1 MRGYPERHLTQRGFS
16 KNFLENRKNRP
27 AFGRKE
33 VKPQP
38 NQVVT
43 TIPSSGAVQF
53 GLFLPESIW
62 LTIDANKSGYGAGSS
77 KTVFM
82 RKANYQ
88 NYIESGITG
97 YGYAGDAL
105 GTFDGSFY
113 GNTTSYYITGS
124 LFNQMAAYIAQG
136 NNTFTIYNPSPSSSS
151 QGYSYNYLQWSG
163 VVITVTYEEA
173 VSQPTT
179 SASSVNLGS
188 TFTIYTNR
196 QSSSTTHTL
205 TYSFGSATGTIAT
218 NVGASVNWKPPLT
231 LANQIPN
238 ATSGLCTI
246 TCSSYNGGTLTGTRT
261 CTVTLNVPAT
271 VVPSISAVTVEDT
284 NATVVERI
292 QAYVRL
298 LSQLSVSI
306 TAAGSYGS
314 SISSY
319 RSSLDGVQYTTA
331 SFTASKRLST
341 AGEMTLTVTVT
352 DSRGRTATYTTT
364 FTVLDYSYPSISLF
378 KAERCNADGSAAL
391 VDGTSVRYSFSGK
404 VAALNNKNGLSCV
417 VYYKLKSATAW
428 TVAEQM
434 SITSYTVTATNKKL
448 PQTFAELSSYDIKVR
463 LTDYFYYVEQA
474 VSIGTK
480 GVIMDFL
487 ASGNG
492 IAFGKVAEES
502 ECADFGWPLKL
513 SSPLAIAY
521 GGTGATS
528 AAAAIA
534 ALGGVKKTGDTMTG
548 NLSIQSNLYPSL
560 YLLPT
565 YNGTTNRT
573 VFEGSYI
580 GASSFAAWEDSTG
593 NNRRMLEVRTKGYE
607 ASLDNAVMLRVADG
621 GTWGNYRVFHS
632 GMPTGVPVANG
643 GTGATTAANART
655 NLGANN
661 ASNLNT
667 GTLAMA
673 RLPFKVAY
681 GSGTVAGNSALT
693 INYSSAGFT
702 SVPCVVVSY
711 STTGSNWSGDNG
723 ALKIHSK
730 TTTGA
735 TIIVGGNFNTSRNI
749 DWIALGV

>member
-1 MRGYPERHLTQRGFS
+1 MATTVAYAASLVTRKTTSSSNAKTNYACQEFYENSYNYVGIICFS
-16 KNFLENRKNRP
+16 GMNLANK
-27 AFGRKE
+27 
-33 VKPQP
+33 VI
-38 NQVVT
+38 T
-43 TIPSSGAVQF
+43 D
-53 GLFLPESIW
+53 IW

-113 GNTTSYYITGS
+113 GNTTSYYITGN
-124 LFNQMAAYIAQG
+124 LFTQMAAYIAQG

-205 TYSFGSATGTIAT
+205 TYSFGNATGTIGT

-246 TCSSYNGGTLTGTRT
+246 TCSSYNGGSLTGTRT
-261 CTVTLNVPAT
+261 CTITLNVPAT

-314 SISSY
+314 TISSY

-378 KAERCNADGSAAL
+378 
-391 VDGTSVRYSFSGK
+391 
-404 VAALNNKNGLSCV
+404 
-417 VYYKLKSATAW
+417 
-428 TVAEQM
+428 
-434 SITSYTVTATNKKL
+434 
-448 PQTFAELSSYDIKVR
+448 
-463 LTDYFYYVEQA
+463 
-474 VSIGTK
+474 
-480 GVIMDFL
+480 
-487 ASGNG
+487 
-492 IAFGKVAEES
+492 
-502 ECADFGWPLKL
+502 
-513 SSPLAIAY
+513 
-521 GGTGATS
+521 
-528 AAAAIA
+528 
-534 ALGGVKKTGDTMTG
+534 
-548 NLSIQSNLYPSL
+548 
-560 YLLPT
+560 
-565 YNGTTNRT
+565 
-573 VFEGSYI
+573 
-580 GASSFAAWEDSTG
+580 
-593 NNRRMLEVRTKGYE
+593 
-607 ASLDNAVMLRVADG
+607 
-621 GTWGNYRVFHS
+621 
-632 GMPTGVPVANG
+632 
-643 GTGATTAANART
+643 
-655 NLGANN
+655 
-661 ASNLNT
+661 
-667 GTLAMA
+667 
-673 RLPFKVAY
+673 
-681 GSGTVAGNSALT
+681 
-693 INYSSAGFT
+693 
-702 SVPCVVVSY
+702 
-711 STTGSNWSGDNG
+711 
-723 ALKIHSK
+723 
-730 TTTGA
+730 
-735 TIIVGGNFNTSRNI
+735 
-749 DWIALGV
+749 

>member
-1 MRGYPERHLTQRGFS
+1 MATTVAYAASLVTRKTGSSSNAKNNLACQEFYENSYNYVGIICFS
-16 KNFLENRKNRP
+16 GMNLANK
-27 AFGRKE
+27 
-33 VKPQP
+33 VI
-38 NQVVT
+38 T
-43 TIPSSGAVQF
+43 D
-53 GLFLPESIW
+53 IW
-62 LTIDANKSGYGAGSS
+62 LTIDAAKAGYGAGSS
-77 KTVFM
+77 KTVFL

-97 YGYAGDAL
+97 YGYAGDEL

-124 LFNQMAAYIAQG
+124 LFTQMAAYIAQG
-136 NNTFTIYNPSPSSSS
+136 NNAFTIYNPYPSSSS
-151 QGYSYNYLQWSG
+151 QGYSYNYLQWSS

-188 TFTIYTNR
+188 AVTIYTNR
-196 QSSSTTHTL
+196 QSTSTTHTL

-218 NVGASVNWKPPLT
+218 NVGASVNWTPPLT

-246 TCSSYNGGTLTGTRT
+246 TCSSYNGGSLTGTRT

-314 SISSY
+314 TISSY
-319 RSSLDGVQYTTA
+319 RSMLDGVQYTTS

-364 FTVLDYSYPSISLF
+364 FTVLDYTYPSITLF
-378 KAERCNADGSAAL
+378 KAERCNADGSAAQ
-391 VDGTSVRYSFSGK
+391 VDGTNVRYSFSGK

-428 TVAEQM
+428 TVGEQM
-434 SITSYTVTATNKKL
+434 TITSYTVTATNKKL
-448 PQTFAELSSYDIKVR
+448 TQTFAALSSYDIKVR

-513 SSPLAIAY
+513 SSPLAVAY

-534 ALGGVKKTGDTMTG
+534 ALGGVKKSGDTMTG
-548 NLSIQSNLYPSL
+548 NLSIQSYLYPSL
-560 YLLPT
+560 LLLPV
-565 YNGTTNRT
+565 YNDTTNRT
-573 VFEGSYI
+573 VFEGSYV
-580 GASSFAAWEDSTG
+580 GASSFAAWEDDTG
-593 NNRRMLEVRTKGYE
+593 QNRRMLEVRTKKYE
-607 ASLDNAVMLRVADG
+607 SSLDNAVTEVQEPLQQPMPGPTSARTTP
-621 GTWGNYRVFHS
+621 GTSPRAHFQWPVCRSRLHTVPAMYPAAAPYRSTTAAPGSHPSPVWWPAIPPPV
-632 GMPTGVPVANG
+632 PTGR
-643 GTGATTAANART
+643 ATTA
-655 NLGANN
+655 L
-661 ASNLNT
+661 
-667 GTLAMA
+667 
-673 RLPFKVAY
+673 
-681 GSGTVAGNSALT
+681 
-693 INYSSAGFT
+693 
-702 SVPCVVVSY
+702 
-711 STTGSNWSGDNG
+711 
-723 ALKIHSK
+723 
-730 TTTGA
+730 
-735 TIIVGGNFNTSRNI
+735 
-749 DWIALGV
+749 

>member
-1 MRGYPERHLTQRGFS
+1 MATTVAYAASLVTRKTGSSSNAKNNLACQEFYENSYNYVGIICFS
-16 KNFLENRKNRP
+16 GMNLANK
-27 AFGRKE
+27 
-33 VKPQP
+33 VI
-38 NQVVT
+38 T
-43 TIPSSGAVQF
+43 D
-53 GLFLPESIW
+53 IW

-205 TYSFGSATGTIAT
+205 TYSFGSATGTIGT

-314 SISSY
+314 TISSY

-364 FTVLDYSYPSISLF
+364 FTVLDYSYPSITLF
-378 KAERCNADGSAAL
+378 KAERCNADGSAAQ
-391 VDGTSVRYSFSGK
+391 VDGTNVRYSFSGK

-428 TVAEQM
+428 TVGEQM
-434 SITSYTVTATNKKL
+434 TITSYTVTATNKKL
-448 PQTFAELSSYDIKVR
+448 TQTFAALSSYDIKVR

-513 SSPLAIAY
+513 SSPLAVAY

-534 ALGGVKKTGDTMTG
+534 ALGGVKKSGDTMTG
-548 NLSIQSNLYPSL
+548 NLSIQSYLYPSL
-560 YLLPT
+560 LLLPV
-565 YNGTTNRT
+565 YNDTTNRT
-573 VFEGSYI
+573 VFEGSYV
-580 GASSFAAWEDSTG
+580 GASSFAAWEDDTG
-593 NNRRMLEVRTKGYE
+593 QNRRMLEVRTKKYE
-607 ASLDNAVMLRVADG
+607 SSLDNAVMLRVADAG
-621 GTWGNYRVFHS
+621 VWSNYRIFHA
-632 GMPTGVPVANG
+632 GMPTGVPIANG
-643 GTGATTAANART
+643 GTGATNAATARS

-661 ASNLNT
+661 AGNLTT

-681 GSGTVAGNSALT
+681 GSGNVSLT
-693 INYSSAGFT
+693 
-702 SVPCVVVSY
+702 C
-711 STTGSNWSGDNG
+711 
-723 ALKIHSK
+723 
-730 TTTGA
+730 
-735 TIIVGGNFNTSRNI
+735 
-749 DWIALGV
+749 